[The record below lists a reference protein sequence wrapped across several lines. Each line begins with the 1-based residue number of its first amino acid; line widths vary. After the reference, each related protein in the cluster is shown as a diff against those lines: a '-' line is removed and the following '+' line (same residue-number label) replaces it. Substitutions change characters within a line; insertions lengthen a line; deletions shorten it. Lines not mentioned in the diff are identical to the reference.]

1 MKICKWVLEIFI
13 KRGLLVLFCWYIYV
27 FIIVIVLILFIEFV
41 KIVKEKF
48 CRIFRMKKNVCKSIC
63 KNVLVYEERIIFLIY
78 FGIFKMKFIFEI

>member
-1 MKICKWVLEIFI
+1 MSFRNIYKERIIGIILLIYIC
-13 KRGLLVLFCWYIYV
+13 IYSY
-27 FIIVIVLILFIEFV
+27 FIVLILFIEFV